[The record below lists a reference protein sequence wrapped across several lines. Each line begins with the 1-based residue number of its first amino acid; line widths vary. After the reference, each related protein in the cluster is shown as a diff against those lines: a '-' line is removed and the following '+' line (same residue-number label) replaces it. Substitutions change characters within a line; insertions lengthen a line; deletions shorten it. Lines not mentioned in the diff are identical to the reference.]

1 MSQRELVAGGG
12 VLRKKESTP
21 RACLLLL
28 PASAPHSWRLRVPGT
43 VQVLGGGQR
52 ARGQLMLQVKVKVGE
67 EALRGG
73 PGGGPSVQGPGGDAC
88 FPLIL

>member
-1 MSQRELVAGGG
+1 
-12 VLRKKESTP
+12 
-21 RACLLLL
+21 
-28 PASAPHSWRLRVPGT
+28 
-43 VQVLGGGQR
+43 
-52 ARGQLMLQVKVKVGE
+52 MLQVKVKVGE

>member
-12 VLRKKESTP
+12 GAEEERVYPQSL
-21 RACLLLL
+21 LLLL